1 MKNRLKNLG
10 KKTDKDRS
18 TPATTNLN
26 DDISEQT
33 NTNSQMKRATP

>member
-10 KKTDKDRS
+10 KKSDNDRS

-26 DDISEQT
+26 DDISDK
-33 NTNSQMKRATP
+33 TNSKN